1 MTRLQ
6 RLTGL
11 IVCGYLSWAGSA
23 RADAVTDWNAIAAQ
37 AIIATSVPRPG
48 PSNILDMATV
58 QVAVYEAVEAID
70 GRFRPYHLAIPGA
83 SGSPFIL
90 TSPTQ
95 FRASPPPALTSD
107 RYARDYNEVKALGA
121 LSNSARTPEQTD
133 LAYFW
138 AANYLVLLNKGL
150 RDIANAHVHN
160 IGESAR
166 LFALANMAFA
176 D

>member
-11 IVCGYLSWAGSA
+11 IVCGYLSWVGSA
-23 RADAVTDWNAIAAQ
+23 RANAVAGWNAIAAQ

-83 SGSPFIL
+83 SGSP
-90 TSPTQ
+90 
-95 FRASPPPALTSD
+95 AA
-107 RYARDYNEVKALGA
+107 AAAKAA
-121 LSNSARTPEQTD
+121 HD
-133 LAYFW
+133 V
-138 AANYLVLLNKGL
+138 LV
-150 RDIANAHVHN
+150 
-160 IGESAR
+160 S
-166 LFALANMAFA
+166 
-176 D
+176 